1 MFIPISVFLLQFEG
15 FYRVCFTKTLEESD
29 RLLHGKTKIVCSV
42 KIMQSGLYL
51 LADNLG
57 LIFNPLPLSSLF
69 HLPADYNP
77 EPKTQC

>member
-1 MFIPISVFLLQFEG
+1 M
-15 FYRVCFTKTLEESD
+15 CFTKTLEESD

-69 HLPADYNP
+69 LPSLFHLPADYNP
-77 EPKTQC
+77 DPKTQC